1 MDTVKVCLFGVGGGG
16 RQQRSYVVGN
26 DLTQVSK
33 LFFVKLFAPYGSG
46 MFNILILCDI
56 SSKYY
61 YKTRRIGVNLI
72 TNGSKLPNILLK
84 CCWVVQNKLLK

>member
-1 MDTVKVCLFGVGGGG
+1 MFGLLGGGGGGG

-33 LFFVKLFAPYGSG
+33 LFFVKLYAPYGSG
-46 MFNILILCDI
+46 RFHILILFDI
-56 SSKYY
+56 SSKYDY
-61 YKTRRIGVNLI
+61 NTRRLGVNLI
-72 TNGSKLPNILLK
+72 TNGSKLLTILLK